1 MVEEQPRGRRA
12 EVIAA
17 AIEVAGTMGIGGLT
31 YRSVD
36 AAANVPSGTT
46 SNHFR
51 TRDALLLGAILEIE
65 KLRRAFWRALVT
77 EINPTTVSD
86 LVGIGTA
93 YANGAVGAM
102 STRVRAYMALLMEGW
117 SHPELRE
124 PLQRGRDA
132 QIPRTLHL
140 MCKVDPK
147 TPQLHAEIFQDYLT
161 GIIYQQLA
169 NPVADFNPRPG
180 IEALLTALVTPPQT
194 PWAAQR

>member
-1 MVEEQPRGRRA
+1 MEEQPRGRRA

-17 AIEVAGTMGIGGLT
+17 AIEVAGTLGVSGLT

-51 TRDALLLGAILEIE
+51 TRDALLLGVIVEIE

-77 EINPTTVSD
+77 EINPTTVAD

-93 YANGAVGAM
+93 YANGAVGVM

-132 QIPRTLHL
+132 QIPRTLQL
-140 MCKVDPK
+140 MRNVNPT

-169 NPVADFNPRPG
+169 NPAPDFNPRPG
-180 IEALLTALVTPPQT
+180 IETLITVLLSSPP
-194 PWAAQR
+194 PRVAQG

>member
-1 MVEEQPRGRRA
+1 MEEQPRGRRA

-17 AIEVAGTMGIGGLT
+17 AIEVAGTMGVGGLT

-51 TRDALLLGAILEIE
+51 TRDALLLGVIVEIE

-77 EINPTTVSD
+77 EINPTTVAD

-93 YANGAVGAM
+93 YANGAVGMM

-132 QIPRTLHL
+132 QIPRTLQL
-140 MCKVDPK
+140 MRKVDPK
-147 TPQLHAEIFQDYLT
+147 TPELHAEIFQDYLT

-169 NPVADFNPRPG
+169 NPSPNFNPRPG
-180 IEALLTALVTPPQT
+180 IEALLTRLVTPQ
-194 PWAAQR
+194 AAQE

>member
-1 MVEEQPRGRRA
+1 MEEQPRGRRA
-12 EVIAA
+12 EVVAA
-17 AIEVAGTMGIGGLT
+17 AIEVAGTMGVGGLT

-51 TRDALLLGAILEIE
+51 TRDALLLGVIVEIE

-77 EINPTTVSD
+77 EVNPTTISD
-86 LVGIGTA
+86 LVGIGAA
-93 YANGAVGAM
+93 YANGAVGVM

-132 QIPRTLHL
+132 QIPRTLQL
-140 MCKVDPK
+140 MRKVNPK
-147 TPQLHAEIFQDYLT
+147 TPELHAEIFQDYLT

-169 NPVADFNPRPG
+169 NPASDFNPRPG
-180 IEALLTALVTPPQT
+180 VEALITALLLPLEPR
-194 PWAAQR
+194 AAQQ

>member
-1 MVEEQPRGRRA
+1 MNEQPRGRRA
-12 EVIAA
+12 EVLEA
-17 AIEVAGTMGIGGLT
+17 AIQVAGTHGVDGLT

-51 TRDALLLGAILEIE
+51 TRDALLLGVIIEIE

-77 EINPTTVSD
+77 ETNPTTVSE
-86 LVGIGTA
+86 LVDIVTA
-93 YANGAVGAM
+93 YANGAVGVM
-102 STRVRAYMALLMEGW
+102 STRVRAYMVLLMEGW

-132 QIPRTLHL
+132 QIPRTLQL
-140 MCKVDPK
+140 MRKVNPG
-147 TPQLHAEIFQDYLT
+147 TPEMHAEILQDYLT

-169 NPVADFNPRPG
+169 NPAPEFNPRPA
-180 IEALLTALVTPPQT
+180 IEALITVLVMPQA
-194 PWAAQR
+194 PRAVQR

>member
-1 MVEEQPRGRRA
+1 M
-12 EVIAA
+12 IAA
-17 AIEVAGTMGIGGLT
+17 AIEVAGTLGVHGLT

-51 TRDALLLGAILEIE
+51 TRDALLLGVIIEIE

-77 EINPTTVSD
+77 ETNPTTVVE
-86 LVGIGTA
+86 LVNVGTA
-93 YANGAVGAM
+93 YANGAVGVM
-102 STRVRAYMALLMEGW
+102 SSRVRAYMVLLMEGW

-132 QIPRTLHL
+132 QIPRTLQL
-140 MCKVDPK
+140 MRKVNPV
-147 TPQLHAEIFQDYLT
+147 TPELHAEIFQDYLT

-169 NPVADFNPRPG
+169 NPAPDFNPRPA
-180 IEALLTALVTPPQT
+180 IQALLTLLVTPQAPRVV
-194 PWAAQR
+194 QR

>member
-1 MVEEQPRGRRA
+1 MDEQPRGRRA
-12 EVIAA
+12 EVLAA
-17 AIEVAGTMGIGGLT
+17 AIEVAGTMGVSGLT

-51 TRDALLLGAILEIE
+51 TRDALLLGVIVEIE
-65 KLRRAFWRALVT
+65 KLRKAFWGALIT
-77 EINPTTVSD
+77 EINPATVAD

-93 YANGAVGAM
+93 YANGAVGVM

-124 PLQRGRDA
+124 PLQHGRDA
-132 QIPRTLHL
+132 QIPRTLQL
-140 MCKVDPK
+140 MQKVNPD
-147 TPQLHAEIFQDYLT
+147 TPQLHAEVFQDYLT

-169 NPVADFNPRPG
+169 NPAADFNPRPG
-180 IEALLTALVTPPQT
+180 IAALLSALVAHPCPG
-194 PWAAQR
+194 

>member
-1 MVEEQPRGRRA
+1 M
-12 EVIAA
+12 IAA
-17 AIEVAGTMGIGGLT
+17 AIEVAGTVGVGGLT

-51 TRDALLLGAILEIE
+51 TRDALLLGVIIEIE

-77 EINPTTVSD
+77 EINPTTVAD

-93 YANGAVGAM
+93 YANGAVGVM

-117 SHPELRE
+117 SHPDLRE

-132 QIPRTLHL
+132 QIPRTLQL
-140 MCKVDPK
+140 MRKVNPT
-147 TPQLHAEIFQDYLT
+147 TPELHAEIFQDYLT

-169 NPVADFNPRPG
+169 NPVPDFKPRPG
-180 IEALLTALVTPPQT
+180 IEALLTALVMSQT
-194 PWAAQR
+194 PSVAQR

>member
-1 MVEEQPRGRRA
+1 
-12 EVIAA
+12 
-17 AIEVAGTMGIGGLT
+17 MGIGGLT

-102 STRVRAYMALLMEGW
+102 STRVRA
-117 SHPELRE
+117 
-124 PLQRGRDA
+124 
-132 QIPRTLHL
+132 
-140 MCKVDPK
+140 
-147 TPQLHAEIFQDYLT
+147 
-161 GIIYQQLA
+161 
-169 NPVADFNPRPG
+169 
-180 IEALLTALVTPPQT
+180 
-194 PWAAQR
+194 

>member
-12 EVIAA
+12 EVVAA
-17 AIEVAGTMGIGGLT
+17 AIEVAGTMGVGGLT

-51 TRDALLLGAILEIE
+51 TRDALLLGVIVEIE

-77 EINPTTVSD
+77 EVNPTTIAD
-86 LVGIGTA
+86 LVGIGAA
-93 YANGAVGAM
+93 YANGAVGVM

-132 QIPRTLHL
+132 QIPRTLQL
-140 MCKVDPK
+140 MRKVNPK
-147 TPQLHAEIFQDYLT
+147 TPELHAEIFQDYLT

-169 NPVADFNPRPG
+169 NPAPDFNPRPG
-180 IEALLTALVTPPQT
+180 VEALITALLLPLEPRV
-194 PWAAQR
+194 AQQ

>member
-1 MVEEQPRGRRA
+1 
-12 EVIAA
+12 
-17 AIEVAGTMGIGGLT
+17 MGVGGLT

-51 TRDALLLGAILEIE
+51 TRDALLLGVIVEIE

-77 EINPTTVSD
+77 EISPTTVAD

-93 YANGAVGAM
+93 YVKGAVGVM

-117 SHPELRE
+117 SHPDLRE

-132 QIPRTLHL
+132 QTPRTLQL
-140 MCKVDPK
+140 MRHVNPT

-169 NPVADFNPRPG
+169 NPLPDFNPRPG
-180 IEALLTALVTPPQT
+180 IEALLTALVLPQE
-194 PWAAQR
+194 AQR

>member
-1 MVEEQPRGRRA
+1 M
-12 EVIAA
+12 IAA
-17 AIEVAGTMGIGGLT
+17 AIEVAGTVGVGGLT

-51 TRDALLLGAILEIE
+51 TRDALLLGVIIEIE

-77 EINPTTVSD
+77 EISPTTVAD

-93 YANGAVGAM
+93 YANGAVGVM

-117 SHPELRE
+117 SHPDLRE

-132 QIPRTLHL
+132 QIPRTLQL
-140 MCKVDPK
+140 MRKVNPT
-147 TPQLHAEIFQDYLT
+147 TPELHAEIFQDYLT

-169 NPVADFNPRPG
+169 NPVPDFKPRPG
-180 IEALLTALVTPPQT
+180 IEALLTALVLPQ
-194 PWAAQR
+194 AAQR